1 VLVVADKKAVEAK
14 DIGLLS
20 DYLVMLTL
28 AQPRRLDGCNSMPS
42 VIDTLSP
49 ASCPHDAP
57 DGMTAG
63 DAAYLTALYK
73 ADLELRKN
81 FEESD
86 ISDRM
91 AAILIKASTGK

>member
-1 VLVVADKKAVEAK
+1 
-14 DIGLLS
+14 
-20 DYLVMLTL
+20 MLTL

-63 DAAYLTALYK
+63 EAVYILTALRK
-73 ADLELRKN
+73 AGLELRKN
-81 FEESD
+81 FEQND